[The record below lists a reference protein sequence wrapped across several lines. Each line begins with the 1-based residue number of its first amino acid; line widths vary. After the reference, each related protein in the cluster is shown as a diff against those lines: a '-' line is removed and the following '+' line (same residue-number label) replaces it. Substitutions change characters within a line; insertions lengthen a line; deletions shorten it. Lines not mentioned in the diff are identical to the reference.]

1 MPLLEKDIYEF
12 GPFLLD
18 SSERLLSC
26 NGTAVSLTPKAFEIL
41 LCLVRNHG
49 HMVSKDELFREVW
62 PDTFVE
68 EVNLAVNVSAIRK
81 ALGENPQEC
90 RFIATVP
97 GRGYRFVAE
106 VRNISDQNREAN
118 SSSASERSG
127 AIAGPENQEI
137 SPSPR
142 GGYAAIGQ
150 QPTTAPAKRRFFM
163 LAIATVSVFV
173 IAAIS
178 ASYLWRAEKQTKLSA
193 PVISSIAVLPFAD
206 LSQDQDQQYFIYGF
220 TEQLIND
227 LARVPDLKVVGRSSS
242 FQFKDKNE
250 DLRAV
255 GRTLGV
261 ASVLE
266 GSVSREGDRV
276 RIRAELVKTDDGFQL
291 WSDTYD
297 RKVDDIFAVQDEIA
311 RAATGAL
318 QLKLSGANTTA
329 REKTTNAKA
338 YEAYLR
344 AQYFTTRGR
353 DKATLDSAL
362 AYSEEAIKVD
372 PKYAPGWALRSYVL
386 DTMGDVGLIDPETA
400 FRRARDDAERA
411 IELDS
416 NGPSGYLALAW
427 VQINRDWNWEGAN
440 LSLNKATELQ
450 PGSASIL
457 RFRSFL
463 AHSQGRLKEA
473 IEFHEQAITLDPLF
487 ASSHSYLAF
496 LLYCAGQYEKAL
508 ASAQRAL
515 ELNPQKT
522 YDHFT
527 RGEVFL
533 AQGRLEESLAE
544 MNQEPGEY
552 WRLTGEA
559 LVYHALGREQDSNAA
574 LTDLINRYQQSMAY
588 QIAEIYAYRGTSDL
602 AFEWLNRAY
611 QQSDSGMRSL
621 KVDPL
626 LKSLRRDRR
635 YVDLLKRMGLPV

>member
-1 MPLLEKDIYEF
+1 MPLLDKEVCRFDRF
-12 GPFLLD
+12 VLD
-18 SSERLLSC
+18 SVERLLSC
-26 NGTAVSLTPKAFEIL
+26 DGTPVSLTPKAFDTLI
-41 LCLVRNHG
+41 CLVRNQG
-49 HMVSKDELFREVW
+49 RMVTKDELLRQVW

-68 EVNLAVNVSAIRK
+68 EINLAVNISTIRK
-81 ALGENPQEC
+81 ALGENRQEC

-106 VRNISDQNREAN
+106 VQNIADQNPDTNASRTAEHAATADSEDPGIGHN
-118 SSSASERSG
+118 TGNGSAFGHKPAAARGKRSLL
-127 AIAGPENQEI
+127 
-137 SPSPR
+137 
-142 GGYAAIGQ
+142 
-150 QPTTAPAKRRFFM
+150 M
-163 LAIATVSVFV
+163 LAIPAVLTLA
-173 IAAIS
+173 IAAILG
-178 ASYLWRAEKQTKLSA
+178 SYLWRGQKQTKESVPA
-193 PVISSIAVLPFAD
+193 ISSIAVLPFTD
-206 LSQDQDQQYFIYGF
+206 LSQDQAQQYFIYGL

-266 GSVSREGDRV
+266 GSVSQEGDRV

-291 WSDTYD
+291 WSESYD
-297 RKVDDIFAVQDEIA
+297 RKIDDIFAVQDEIA

-318 QLKLSGANTTA
+318 RLKLSGANAST
-329 REKTTNAKA
+329 REQVTNARA

-344 AQYFTTRGR
+344 AQFFTTRGR

-362 AYSEEAIKVD
+362 AYSEQAINLD
-372 PKYAPGWALRSYVL
+372 PKYAPAWAVRSYIL
-386 DTMGDVGLIDPETA
+386 DTMGDVGLIEPETA

-427 VQINRDWNWEGAN
+427 VQINRDWNWEGAE
-440 LSLNKATELQ
+440 LSLDKAAEFQ

-463 AHSQGRLKEA
+463 AHSRGQLKEA
-473 IEFHEQAITLDPLF
+473 IAFHEQAITLDPLF

-496 LLYCAGQYEKAL
+496 LLYSAGQYDKAL
-508 ASAQRAL
+508 VSAQKAL

-527 RGEVFL
+527 RGEAFL
-533 AQGRLEESLAE
+533 AQGRLEQSLAE
-544 MNQEPGEY
+544 MKLEPGAY

-559 LVYHALGREQDSNAA
+559 LVYHALSREQDSNAA
-574 LTDLINRYQQSMAY
+574 LTQLINQYQQSMAY
-588 QIAEIYAYRGTSDL
+588 QIAEVYAYRGDPDL
-602 AFEWLNRAY
+602 AFQWLNRAY
-611 QQSDSGMRSL
+611 QQRDSGMRSL
-621 KVDPL
+621 KIDPL
-626 LKSLRRDRR
+626 LKTLHKDTRYSELLRKMR
-635 YVDLLKRMGLPV
+635 LA